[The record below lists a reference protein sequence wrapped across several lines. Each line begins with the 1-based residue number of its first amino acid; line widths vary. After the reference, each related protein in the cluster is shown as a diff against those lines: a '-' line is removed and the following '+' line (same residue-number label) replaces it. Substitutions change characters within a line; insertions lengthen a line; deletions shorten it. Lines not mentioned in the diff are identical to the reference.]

1 MSTRGLRAVLS
12 IALVGI
18 TGLSFG
24 FVGVTSG
31 SAATGPKVVVRP
43 STNLHNGEVVH
54 VSGSGFKAGDTV
66 YFVECLAKAKGQ
78 SGCLVKGI
86 PPYATISSK
95 GLLPRTSFKVSTG
108 KVGSGKGAG
117 TCGTTK
123 TNLRNCAV
131 SVGNA
136 TGGDSG
142 VGLIA
147 FRAPAK
153 K

>member
-1 MSTRGLRAVLS
+1 MSTRRLRAVLS

-18 TGLSFG
+18 TGLA
-24 FVGVTSG
+24 SG
-31 SAATGPKVVVRP
+31 LVSVSSASAATGPKVVVSP
-43 STNLHNGEVVH
+43 STNLRNGEVVH

-78 SGCLVKGI
+78 SGCIVKGI
-86 PPYATISSK
+86 PPYATITAT
-95 GLLPRTSFKVSTG
+95 GLLPRTSFKVATG
-108 KVGSGKGAG
+108 RVGSGKGAG

-136 TGGDSG
+136 TGTDSA
-142 VGLIA
+142 VGLIT
-147 FRAPAK
+147 FKAPVK

>member
-1 MSTRGLRAVLS
+1 MSTRRLRAVLS

-18 TGLSFG
+18 TGLS
-24 FVGVTSG
+24 SG
-31 SAATGPKVVVRP
+31 LVSVSSASAGTGPKVVVSP
-43 STNLHNGEVVH
+43 STNLHNGEAVH

-78 SGCLVKGI
+78 SGCSVNGI
-86 PPYATISSK
+86 PPYATITST
-95 GLLPRTSFKVSTG
+95 GLLPKTTFKVSTG

-123 TNLRNCAV
+123 TNLKNCAV

-136 TGGDSG
+136 AGGDSA
-142 VGLIA
+142 VGLIT
-147 FRAPAK
+147 FKAPAK